1 MEWFSIGAILSA
13 VAFLSILIL
22 KGDDKMSVMKGITKD
37 ISVAML
43 ANTMYSSLIG
53 AQAISVE

>member
-1 MEWFSIGAILSA
+1 MEWFSIVAILSA
-13 VAFLSILIL
+13 VALLSILIL

-37 ISVAML
+37 ISAGML
-43 ANTMYSSLIG
+43 SNTLFSVLIG